1 MKKVNSQ
8 KWSTMRFE
16 GLAQKDE
23 GIEENDELDHKM
35 TKSKVHGHP
44 PPHTVWQWH
53 KAITHAI
60 PALGISFHF

>member
-23 GIEENDELDHKM
+23 GIEENDESDHKM
-35 TKSKVHGHP
+35 TKSRVCGHP
-44 PPHTVWQWH
+44 PPHTV
-53 KAITHAI
+53 
-60 PALGISFHF
+60 